1 MQITLDL
8 PEDICRALSSGTVP
22 PSRAALEGLAC
33 EAYRNGTLS
42 EFQLMRLL
50 ELPSRFAVHQ
60 WLLERQIPQRYTES
74 DLADDLETLTKLG
87 FR

>member
-8 PEDICRALSSGTVP
+8 PEDICLAVSSGTVTLQQ
-22 PSRAALEGLAC
+22 AALEGLAC
-33 EAYRNGTLS
+33 EGYRNGTLS
-42 EFQLMRLL
+42 ESQLMRLL

-60 WLLERQIPQRYTES
+60 WLAEPQIPQRYTES
-74 DLADDLETLTKLG
+74 DLADDLATLTKLG